1 MIQESVE
8 CKRIGNEYVDLFRK
22 LLQYI
27 HYTKLST
34 DFITD
39 DDLKMLSEL
48 DFYISS
54 GKYEII
60 EFGTRKSPFDVRE
73 KLEELEKKNKT
84 FEDYNKDLN
93 NQLDKIEKENKRLEL
108 ENEKHKSWV
117 NVLNKDNHKFRD
129 KIEQLE
135 EDLEAEKSTS
145 SNLARRINKAI
156 EYLENTDLGILEF
169 WKVKEI
175 LKGEENEN

>member
-48 DFYISS
+48 EFYISS

-73 KLEELEKKNKT
+73 KLEELEEKNKT
-84 FEDYNKDLN
+84 FEDYNKNLN
-93 NQLDKIEKENKRLEL
+93 RQIDKLEKENEKLFAALDDIHQVIDDQSNIYDPDCDDIEIIKLKAEENSKALDKI
-108 ENEKHKSWV
+108 
-117 NVLNKDNHKFRD
+117 F
-129 KIEQLE
+129 KIVDGDYE
-135 EDLEAEKSTS
+135 
-145 SNLARRINKAI
+145 
-156 EYLENTDLGILEF
+156 
-169 WKVKEI
+169 
-175 LKGEENEN
+175 